1 MAFKYGDAL
10 RFKKNI
16 PISTWVNGIYPK
28 GQLGMIEN
36 HIGIQINNAKFQI
49 PFSLA
54 EQLFELDI
62 PEEKIVI
69 PNEDSVIAEDLKK
82 VDLEIQEA
90 VLKVEKTIKKKV
102 EKKRGRKT
110 KVEKK

>member
-28 GQLGMIEN
+28 GQLGMVEN
-36 HIGIQINNAKFQI
+36 HIGVQINKAKFHI
-49 PFSLA
+49 PQSLA
-54 EQLFELDI
+54 EQLFEIDI
-62 PEEKIVI
+62 PEEKIFI
-69 PNEDSVIAEDLKK
+69 PSEDSVIAEDLKK

-102 EKKRGRKT
+102 EKKRGRKA